1 MLHMNS
7 TLGWGQK
14 VWEGVAA
21 QHVARAL
28 KALGSMGT
36 SVLGCHVHELI
47 CALVAQLGEHLVQL
61 GEHLVQLGEHLVQL
75 GEHLVETAARVEQIE
90 RPS

>member
-1 MLHMNS
+1 MKDMLHMNS

-14 VWEGVAA
+14 VWEGAAA

-28 KALGSMGT
+28 KALGSQGT
-36 SVLGCHVHELI
+36 SVLGCHVHEQI
-47 CALVAQLGEHLVQL
+47 CALV
-61 GEHLVQLGEHLVQL
+61 VQL